1 MNLVVLQGNI
11 SKDSE
16 LRYTPNGKAVVSF
29 SIAVNEGYGDKKKTQ
44 FFNITS
50 FGAEKLCEYLTKGT
64 KVLIKGKLNNS
75 SYEKD
80 GVKHYKTDIIAETY
94 GGIELLSSKN
104 NTNDTTK
111 YERDNQ
117 AMNDVFG
124 AGDYQEDI
132 TPVND
137 GELPFN

>member
-16 LRYTPNGKAVVSF
+16 LRYTPNGKAVVRF
-29 SIAVNEGYGDKKKTQ
+29 SVAVNEGYGDKKKTQ

-50 FGAEKLCEYLTKGT
+50 FGAEKLCEYLIKGT

-80 GVKHYKTDIIAETY
+80 EVKHYKTDIIADNY

-104 NTNDTTK
+104 NTKDTSK
-111 YERDNQ
+111 YERENQ

-132 TPVND
+132 TPVY
-137 GELPFN
+137 GENMPF